1 MSGKYTRRGQALLA
15 SIERV
20 QDSFQMVN
28 DFTVNELRRQV
39 DAIKQTLVSIRND
52 FEREAKQLAGNRK
65 NQDLVGRFGRV
76 KKVKVAQMDAEIAK
90 LSGTENVSFGDI
102 AKRLNTIATRLE

>member
-90 LSGTENVSFGDI
+90 LRTAKNVSLGDLV
-102 AKRLNTIATRLE
+102 KRFESAASRFE